1 MSEFDNIS
9 SKYEE
14 ILNRGISLSGENS
27 EYFAVNRVDY
37 AAKLH
42 AKNNLKSKIIMDY
55 GCGTGGS
62 VPYLLDAFTPK
73 KLFAVDISQESLKI
87 LKGKFKDQKVI
98 TQTPFSL
105 ESDINCDLC
114 FCNGVFHHIM
124 PRDRQKNTKIIY
136 ESLDYGGYFYLWE
149 NNPWNP
155 ATHLVMSRITFDRE
169 AVKVFPHQAVRLLK
183 NVGFKVKL
191 IRYFFIFPKF
201 LKFLRPTERF
211 LQKFPLGCQYLIV
224 AQKI

>member
-1 MSEFDNIS
+1 MSEFDKAS

-27 EYFAVNRVDY
+27 EYFAFNRVNHI
-37 AAKLH
+37 ARLH
-42 AKNNLKSKIIMDY
+42 ANNNAKSRILMDF

-62 VPYLLDAFTPK
+62 VRYLLDAFTPK
-73 KLFAVDISQESLKI
+73 KLFAVDVSKKSLNV
-87 LKGKFKDQKVI
+87 LKGKFKDQNVI
-98 TQTPFSL
+98 TQSPFSL
-105 ESDINCDLC
+105 ESNINCDLC
-114 FCNGVFHHIM
+114 FCNGVFHHIL
-124 PRDRQKNTKIIY
+124 PIDRLKNAKIIY
-136 ESLDYGGYFYLWE
+136 DSLDVGGYFYFWE

-155 ATHLVMSRITFDRE
+155 ATHLVMSRITFDRD
-169 AVKVFPHQAVRLLK
+169 AVKVLPHQAVRLLK

-211 LQKFPLGCQYLIV
+211 FQKFPLGCQYLIV
-224 AQKI
+224 SQKI